1 MHRILVLN
9 IGSTSTKLA
18 YCEDEKAIAK
28 ANIEHPASETN
39 AFPSFMDQD
48 RYRIGYINRFMEEH
62 GIQLNNL
69 DAIVSRGG
77 HTKPLVGGV
86 YKVVPEMLE
95 QQASGLYGSHPCDL
109 GSKIAFALAEAC
121 RAIPLIVD
129 PPITDEF
136 EPLARLSG
144 HPLINRRSS
153 FHALSHK
160 ATAKRYARE
169 QNQRY
174 EDLNLIVVHLGG
186 GISVA
191 PHQKG
196 RMVDGDNGL
205 EGDGPFSTNRTGAL
219 PVGDLAR
226 LCFSGKYTYQQV
238 HKMLNGQGG
247 LYAYLGESDVRTVTK
262 NAETDEKS
270 RLCLDAMIYQTC
282 KAIGAQA
289 AVLKGQVDAIL
300 ITGGIAY
307 NEGIVEQIRQMCG
320 FIAPITVYP
329 GENEM
334 ESLARGALE
343 GLRDAS
349 AIKDFLTCARQGEEA
364 ENRYRFPFPSDQHAG

>member
-28 ANIEHPASETN
+28 ANIEHPAAETN
-39 AFPSFMDQD
+39 AFTSFMDQD
-48 RYRIGYINRFMEEH
+48 QYRIGYINRFMEEH
-62 GIQLNNL
+62 GIQLKSL

-109 GSKIAFALAEAC
+109 GSKIAYALAEEC

-136 EPLARLSG
+136 EPVARLSG

-169 QNQRY
+169 NNLRY
-174 EDLNLIVVHLGG
+174 EDLNLIVAHLGG

-191 PHQKG
+191 PHKNG

-226 LCFSGKYTYQQV
+226 LCFSGEYTYQQV

-247 LYAYLGESDVRTVTK
+247 LYAYLGESDVRTIAK

-270 RLCLDAMIYQTC
+270 RLCLDAMIYQTA

-289 AVLKGQVDAIL
+289 AVLEGKVDAIL

-307 NEGIVEQIRQMCG
+307 NDEIVEKIRRMCG
-320 FIAPITVYP
+320 FIAPIVVYP

-343 GLRDAS
+343 GLRDAG
-349 AIKDFLTCARQGEEA
+349 AIKDFLAYARQGEDA
-364 ENRYRFPFPSDQHAG
+364 ENRYKFPFPPEKHG

>member
-1 MHRILVLN
+1 MNL
-9 IGSTSTKLA
+9 GSTSTKLA
-18 YCEDEKAIAK
+18 YCEDENPIAR
-28 ANIEHPASETN
+28 ANIEHPASETR
-39 AFPSFMDQD
+39 AFSSFMDQD
-48 RYRIGYINRFMEEH
+48 QYRIGYVNRFMEEH
-62 GIQLNNL
+62 GIKLEDL

-86 YKVVPEMLE
+86 YKVCPEMLE

-109 GSKIAFALAEAC
+109 GSKIAYSLASKSRAL
-121 RAIPLIVD
+121 PLIVD

-136 EPLARLSG
+136 EPMARLSG

-169 QNQRY
+169 HNQRY

-191 PHQKG
+191 PHRKG
-196 RMVDGDNGL
+196 RMIDGDNGL

-219 PVGDLAR
+219 PVGDLVR
-226 LCFSGKYTYQQV
+226 LCFSGKYTYEQI
-238 HKMLNGQGG
+238 HKMINGQGG
-247 LYAYLGESDVRTVTK
+247 LYAYLGESDVRTVSEWAK
-262 NAETDEKS
+262 TDEKA
-270 RLCLDAMIYQTC
+270 RLCLDSMVYQTC
-282 KAIGAQA
+282 KTIGSFA
-289 AVLKGQVDAIL
+289 AVLEGKVDAIL
-300 ITGGIAY
+300 LTGGIAY
-307 NEGIVEQIRQMCG
+307 SDSIVDIIKKRCG
-320 FIAPITVYP
+320 FIAPIVVYP

-343 GLRDAS
+343 GLRDPGT
-349 AIKDFLTCARQGEEA
+349 IKDFVSYANQGEET
-364 ENRYRFPFPSDQHAG
+364 ENRYKFPFPAPAHE

>member
-1 MHRILVLN
+1 MHKILVMNL
-9 IGSTSTKLA
+9 GSTSTKLA
-18 YCEDEKAIAK
+18 YYEDDNPIAK
-28 ANIEHPASETN
+28 ANIEHPASETK
-39 AFPSFMDQD
+39 AFVSFMDQD
-48 RYRIGYINRFMEEH
+48 QYRIDYINQFMLKHAVKLED
-62 GIQLNNL
+62 L

-86 YKVVPEMLE
+86 YQVCPEMLE

-109 GSKIAFALAEAC
+109 GSKIAYALSKQC

-136 EPLARLSG
+136 EPVARLSG

-169 QNQRY
+169 NQKRY

-191 PHQKG
+191 PHKQG

-205 EGDGPFSTNRTGAL
+205 EGDGPFSTNRSGAL

-226 LCFSGKYTYQQV
+226 LCFSGQYAYEQI
-238 HKMLNGQGG
+238 HRMINGQGG
-247 LYAYLGESDVRTVTK
+247 LYAYLGESDVRTVSEWAK
-262 NAETDEKS
+262 TDEKA

-282 KAIGAQA
+282 KAIGACA
-289 AVLKGQVDAIL
+289 SVLEGQVDAML
-300 ITGGIAY
+300 ITGGIAHSQ
-307 NEGIVEQIRQMCG
+307 EIVDTIRKRCG
-320 FIAPITVYP
+320 FIAPIVVYP

-349 AIKDFLTCARQGEEA
+349 VIKDFVTFAQQGEEA
-364 ENRYRFPFPSDQHAG
+364 ANHYKYPFPSPAHG